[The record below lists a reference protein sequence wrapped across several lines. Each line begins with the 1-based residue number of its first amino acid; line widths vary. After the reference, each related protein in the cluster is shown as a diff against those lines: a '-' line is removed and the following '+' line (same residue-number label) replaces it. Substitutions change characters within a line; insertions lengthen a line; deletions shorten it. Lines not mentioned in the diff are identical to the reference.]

1 MRIEIKNLREPVMQ
15 TPETLAEIER
25 IEDALKSGE
34 DVSVEEQRRLRSL
47 KKYGTKYVARNKC
60 LHPEPEQPAV
70 VPTIDNPE
78 GVAPSEEEEKKTVK
92 MVSEV
97 SASGKERKYDE
108 DGDPLPFDTEELND
122 KSFKRIIKEIKSGV
136 NPYQACVN
144 KRIVPHQFFDGC
156 RKNGDWAQQLNEA
169 REVYCESQVARLE
182 KLAKQVEKGTI
193 DVAIYSSVCSNIK
206 WLIEKLFPQVYGS
219 KAQVQNIVTHEISV
233 DQKKLKELNDLLRGK
248 DRAIPVEFKEI
259 K

>member
-25 IEDALKSGE
+25 IEEAMKSGE
-34 DVSVEEQRRLRSL
+34 YVSVDEQRRLRSL
-47 KKYGTKYVARNKC
+47 KKYGTKHTAKNKC
-60 LHPEPEQPAV
+60 LHPEPEKPAV
-70 VPTIDNPE
+70 VPTVDNPE
-78 GVAPSEEEEKKTVK
+78 GVAPEEEEKKTER
-92 MVSEV
+92 MTTEV
-97 SASGKERKYDE
+97 SASGKERRYDE
-108 DGDPLPFDTEELND
+108 DGDPIAFDVEELNE
-122 KSFKRIIKEIKSGV
+122 KSFRRIIKEIKSGV

-144 KRIVPHQFFDGC
+144 KRVVPSQFFDGC
-156 RKNGDWAQQLNEA
+156 RRNGDWAQQLTEA

-182 KLAKQVEKGTI
+182 KLAKQVERGTI

-219 KAQVQNIVTHEISV
+219 KAQVQQTVTHEISV

-248 DRAIPVEFKEI
+248 QKPLEVEFQEVK
-259 K
+259 

>member
-1 MRIEIKNLREPVMQ
+1 MRIEIKNLREPVVQ

-25 IEDALKSGE
+25 IEEALKNGE

-47 KKYGTKYVARNKC
+47 KKYGTKYIARNKC
-60 LHPEPEQPAV
+60 VHPEPEQPAV

-78 GVAPSEEEEKKTVK
+78 GIAPEEEESPKTVK
-92 MVSEV
+92 MVSEQ

-108 DGDPLPFDTEELND
+108 DGDPLPFDTVELD
-122 KSFKRIIKEIKSGV
+122 DRSFKRIIKEIKSGV

-144 KRIVPHQFFDGC
+144 KRVIPHQFFDGC
-156 RKNGDWAQQLNEA
+156 RKNADWGQQLSEA

-248 DRAIPVEFKEI
+248 QKPLEVEFQEVK
-259 K
+259 

>member
-1 MRIEIKNLREPVMQ
+1 MRIEIKNLREPVVQ

-25 IEDALKSGE
+25 IEEALKNGE
-34 DVSVEEQRRLRSL
+34 YVTVDEQRRLKSL
-47 KKYGTKYVARNKC
+47 KKYGTKHIAKNKC
-60 LHPEPEQPAV
+60 LHPEPEKPAV
-70 VPTIDNPE
+70 VPTIDNPD
-78 GVAPSEEEEKKTVK
+78 GLAPEEEEKPKTIK
-92 MVSEV
+92 MVSEEN
-97 SASGKERKYDE
+97 SAGKERMYDE
-108 DGDPLPFDTEELND
+108 DGDPLPFSAYELND

-144 KRIVPHQFFDGC
+144 KKIVPSQFFDGC
-156 RKNGDWAQQLNEA
+156 RRNSDWAQQLSEA

-182 KLAKQVEKGTI
+182 KLAKQVERGTI

-219 KAQVQNIVTHEISV
+219 KAQVQQTVTHEITV

-248 DRAIPVEFKEI
+248 QKPIEIEFQEVK
-259 K
+259 

>member
-25 IEDALKSGE
+25 IEEAIKSGE
-34 DVSVEEQRRLRSL
+34 YVSVDEQRRLRSL
-47 KKYGTKYVARNKC
+47 KKYGTKHTAKNKC
-60 LHPEPEQPAV
+60 LHPEPEKPAV
-70 VPTIDNPE
+70 VPTVDNPE
-78 GVAPSEEEEKKTVK
+78 GVAPEEEENKTVR

-97 SASGKERKYDE
+97 NASGKEREYDE
-108 DGDPLPFDTEELND
+108 DGDPLPFSAVELDD
-122 KSFKRIIKEIKSGV
+122 KSFRRIIKEIKSGV

-144 KRIVPHQFFDGC
+144 KRVVPSQFFDGC
-156 RKNGDWAQQLNEA
+156 RRNGDWAQQLTEA

-182 KLAKQVEKGTI
+182 KLAKQVERGTI

-219 KAQVQNIVTHEISV
+219 KAQVQQTVTHEISV

-248 DRAIPVEFKEI
+248 QKPLEVEFQEVK
-259 K
+259 